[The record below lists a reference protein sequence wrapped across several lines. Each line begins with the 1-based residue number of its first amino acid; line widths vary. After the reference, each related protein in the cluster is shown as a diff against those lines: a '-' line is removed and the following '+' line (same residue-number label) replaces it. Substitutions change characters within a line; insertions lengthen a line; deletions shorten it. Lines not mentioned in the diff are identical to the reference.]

1 MIVCCIMSGLFFNDA
16 QGVTHS
22 IELSLFDGVS
32 VWRAIVDGHDIV
44 FFDCDASVEARE
56 LLNCAVDAWGCD
68 FWGGSV

>member
-1 MIVCCIMSGLFFNDA
+1 MCCIMSGLFFNDA

-44 FFDCDASVEARE
+44 FFECGVDVSLRV
-56 LLNCAVDAWGCD
+56 LLNHAVDAWVAD
-68 FWGGSV
+68 V